1 MDISG
6 VQVMVV
12 AGVPMVMAMG
22 SGIRTIAILA
32 TGIVLLG
39 FALFAVDEMDR
50 GSQNQQNALASE
62 LESASESPTVISPDP
77 REERMREQHN
87 GDFREAIDD
96 ANDVLLA
103 PFADLVD
110 SENAWVANGV
120 PTILGLLVY
129 GLLLGLVANMLPK
142 RRAHGGDWR
151 TA

>member
-1 MDISG
+1 
-6 VQVMVV
+6 MVV

-22 SGIRTIAILA
+22 SGIRSIAILA

-39 FALFAVDEMDR
+39 FALFAVDEMNR

-62 LESASESPTVISPDP
+62 LESASESPAVISPDP
-77 REERMREQHN
+77 REERMREQRN

-110 SENAWVANGV
+110 SENAWVAHGV

-142 RRAHGGDWR
+142 QRAQGGDWR